1 MLASFPNPSLATP
14 DNRGSWP
21 VFFSRTNPRNA
32 EPLKSNDDGP
42 EAKRVQRKC
51 CGIPRKWFIIL
62 CILLFIIV
70 VLAILL
76 PVFLI
81 AVPQRDVSSAPSCSQ
96 RKPCQNGGVSVSSGT
111 QCSCVCSN
119 GYTGAQC
126 TIAGDSSCVT
136 SEVDN
141 GTITKKAT
149 MGSSL
154 PPLFSES
161 QQKFGITLDSV
172 TIMALFSMNNVSCK
186 TENALIAFS
195 DVKRSG
201 SNNSNTRR
209 SIDLPLDINLGT
221 EDRNIPSQ
229 SLDSTATGT
238 ALAARSTATSN
249 GIVYDNSLGSE
260 SQGAFTPSSSTSIL
274 PTTQTTSGASATT
287 ETKPASSSSNN
298 STTVPDAVVEFSQVA
313 VLYILQKTGSF
324 NSALYSE
331 SQIGSFLADSYG
343 TAMHPRLELLGTFG
357 LDFENRTIRIR
368 NRTLS

>member
-1 MLASFPNPSLATP
+1 M
-14 DNRGSWP
+14 
-21 VFFSRTNPRNA
+21 FFSRSNPRNA

-42 EAKRVQRKC
+42 DAKRVQRKC

-76 PVFLI
+76 PVFLV
-81 AVPQRDVSSAPSCSQ
+81 AVPKQNSSSAQSCSQ
-96 RKPCQNGGVSVSSGT
+96 TKPCQNGGVSVSSGT

-154 PPLFSES
+154 PTLFSES
-161 QQKFGITLDSV
+161 QQKFGINLDSV
-172 TIMALFSMNNVSCK
+172 TIMALFSMRNVSCK
-186 TENALIAFS
+186 AENALIAFS
-195 DVKRSG
+195 DVKRS
-201 SNNSNTRR
+201 NSNGNSRR
-209 SIDLPLDINLGT
+209 SIDLPLDLDLGT
-221 EDRNIPSQ
+221 EDSNVPSQ
-229 SLDSTATGT
+229 SVDLAATGA

-260 SQGAFTPSSSTSIL
+260 SQGPSAPTPSTSIL
-274 PTTQTTSGASATT
+274 PTTQITSGASATT
-287 ETKPASSSSNN
+287 ETKPASGSTN

-324 NSALYSE
+324 DSALYSE
-331 SQIGSFLADSYG
+331 SQIGSFLTDSYG
-343 TAMHPRLELLGTFG
+343 AAMHPRLELLGTFG
-357 LDFENRTIRIR
+357 LNFENRTISVR
-368 NRTLS
+368 NGTLS